1 MENIFDTR
9 ASSAG
14 ALHRSQSA
22 SEDKSTNER
31 NRCAGYMVSTDCT
44 VSTVYSVG
52 GSPRSDPPTI
62 TLLPTVTTSSDPI
75 ASGSMLPPNLNVLYS
90 TESSPRHR
98 SVRSPDKSYAA
109 ALNTSQRSK
118 SRINKHQDS
127 LVSINH
133 LGPVGIGKPAGE
145 GEHGMLHGR
154 TGYHDYECHCQAVT
168 PGGRVA
174 AASSPVSLI
183 TGNDHLTV
191 LHSGGQI
198 MEPRADT
205 PLRYGIQTTERSMP
219 HGVSTSNHSQHGHG
233 HDGHGHLHG
242 NGFEAMGHMGIA
254 ENQYAA
260 AAFVLEDGEIQEY
273 IPLDDED
280 GLNENDFDENA
291 DLLVS

>member
-1 MENIFDTR
+1 
-9 ASSAG
+9 
-14 ALHRSQSA
+14 
-22 SEDKSTNER
+22 
-31 NRCAGYMVSTDCT
+31 
-44 VSTVYSVG
+44 
-52 GSPRSDPPTI
+52 
-62 TLLPTVTTSSDPI
+62 
-75 ASGSMLPPNLNVLYS
+75 
-90 TESSPRHR
+90 
-98 SVRSPDKSYAA
+98 
-109 ALNTSQRSK
+109 
-118 SRINKHQDS
+118 
-127 LVSINH
+127 
-133 LGPVGIGKPAGE
+133 
-145 GEHGMLHGR
+145 MLHGR
-154 TGYHDYECHCQAVT
+154 TGHHDYECLRQAVT

-233 HDGHGHLHG
+233 HDRHGHLHG
-242 NGFEAMGHMGIA
+242 NEFEAMGHMGIA

-260 AAFVLEDGEIQEY
+260 DPLLEDREIADELPPAAALVLEDGEIQEY

-291 DLLVS
+291 DLSQDNLSLPQDSLLGFYAADDDNHELQEDMQANFDEAADQDLSDFHHLFFQKYDENIKLLDIPFEHLSPSLVLLNKPIEFINSRFRPAIAQLFSKLIAHLLEDKLDPMRWKKSYYSLQFSS